1 MLYRQH
7 DSNVMGSNI
16 GLYSKLLRFKKIQN
30 KWYTNQVITIY
41 ELVTNKEFN
50 EFIKFH

>member
-1 MLYRQH
+1 MT
-7 DSNVMGSNI
+7 VTMGSNI
-16 GLYSKLLRFKKIQN
+16 GLYSKVADLSNKN

-50 EFIKFH
+50 EIL